1 MAKKGFK
8 LGIPGIPDLAFWVT
22 LQDLP
27 YWELTPSPISQ
38 HFCEAGGG
46 GGTGEYP
53 GVSVHVGPRKTA
65 VGWLSQSFPP
75 AG

>member
-27 YWELTPSPISQ
+27 YWELTLSPISQ

-46 GGTGEYP
+46 EVLESIPEY
-53 GVSVHVGPRKTA
+53 
-65 VGWLSQSFPP
+65 QFM
-75 AG
+75 